1 MSNAA
6 NFTGTLA
13 GDVTGT
19 QGTTTIS
26 PAIVTGKALTGFV
39 SAAGT
44 ISASDSMLTAFNKLN
59 GNAALKAPL
68 ASPQFTGSVGIGTAG
83 SGSPLTVA
91 GVIESSSGGV
101 KFPDGA
107 TQTKALAN
115 CSAEGDVAVMRLG
128 AWVCR
133 STLGYV
139 DNGDGTVTDYKTGLM
154 WEQKQDC
161 GVGGGVADL
170 TNARCRGNTY
180 AWSAALPFTDPTG
193 TLYSDFATKLNG
205 LKESIATG
213 GDPCFAGHC
222 DWRIPTVGELQ
233 TIQAL
238 CPGGGLACINVIFG
252 PTQAASYWSSSSF
265 ASGPG
270 FAWFVLFNSG
280 NVVGGGKLSNVYA
293 RAVRSG
299 R

>member
-1 MSNAA
+1 MASRFWCTPLLDYSTQLLVKRFNVLIGSVTPLPLPFDVPYWLGVTLGITDAEITPRQTIAASAYTIRSASTESLASTATVPAAQVTGTVSNAA

-19 QGTTTIS
+19 QGATTIS

-91 GVIESSSGGV
+91 GVIESTSGGI

-115 CSAEGDVAVMRLG
+115 CSAEGDVAVMHSG

-133 STLGYV
+133 STLV
-139 DNGDGTVTDYKTGLM
+139 M
-154 WEQKQDC
+154 
-161 GVGGGVADL
+161 
-170 TNARCRGNTY
+170 
-180 AWSAALPFTDPTG
+180 
-193 TLYSDFATKLNG
+193 
-205 LKESIATG
+205 
-213 GDPCFAGHC
+213 
-222 DWRIPTVGELQ
+222 
-233 TIQAL
+233 
-238 CPGGGLACINVIFG
+238 
-252 PTQAASYWSSSSF
+252 
-265 ASGPG
+265 
-270 FAWFVLFNSG
+270 
-280 NVVGGGKLSNVYA
+280 
-293 RAVRSG
+293 
-299 R
+299 